1 MELKI
6 KQQIS
11 YKYLFSLGFP
21 RLTRSMTLNTG
32 PWRAKYENT
41 GHTSM
46 SRVAASRTAPP
57 MSMRKPI
64 SLAYG
69 MGLIYAPYDVKA
81 LQMPPWFRIVNVRKK
96 KFLACNLNQLP
107 SWHEFRLKR
116 LYHWKEIALIKIH
129 KITWLV

>member
-1 MELKI
+1 MELKT

-21 RLTRSMTLNTG
+21 CLTRSMTLNTG

-57 MSMRKPI
+57 MSIRKPI

-69 MGLIYAPYDVKA
+69 MGLINAPYDAKA
-81 LQMPPWFRIVNVRKK
+81 LQMHHVLEWIM
-96 KFLACNLNQLP
+96 L
-107 SWHEFRLKR
+107 EKR
-116 LYHWKEIALIKIH
+116 NF
-129 KITWLV
+129 